1 MKVTPFNKLDLDLYY
16 EKLDNGL
23 EVYIVPKSNVNNIHV
38 TFSTKYGSKHSEFVP
53 LNSKKMEKVP
63 DGIAHFL
70 EHKLF
75 EQKDGTDPFTFYT
88 ERGADANANTS
99 NHKTTY
105 LFSGSTNV
113 IENLTYLLDFV
124 QDPYFTDENV
134 SKEKGIIEQEIKMYA
149 DNPFYAIYEKS
160 LYNCFHKNPIRIPI
174 AGTVE
179 SINTITKEDL
189 YLCYNTFYHPSNM
202 FVVVT
207 GNVEPEIIIEAIK
220 QNQSKKKFLDKN
232 GPIKLK
238 QYNEPDTVVKEK
250 EIIKMNV
257 PIPKIAYNYKFNLTK
272 IKFIPKLTVR
282 DYILLYF
289 ELKFGETSSFN
300 DLLKDSEII
309 NENLD
314 YTIVFDDTHALLV
327 IMADT
332 KKTDE
337 LIEKIKNEIRNFN
350 IDEADFERKKKS
362 FISAYIYMSDSI
374 YRINNKIMGNVI
386 NEGKVL
392 TNDYDDIKNMTFT
405 DLKKVIESLVFDNSS
420 YVIIE
425 PKK

>member
-53 LNSKKMEKVP
+53 FNSKKMTKVP

-113 IENLTYLLDFV
+113 IENLNYLLDFV

-160 LYNCFHKNPIRIPI
+160 LYNSFHKNPIRIPI

-207 GNVEPEIIIEAIK
+207 GNVSPEIIIDAIK
-220 QNQSKKKFLDKN
+220 KNQSNKKFLAKN

-238 QYNEPDTVVKEK
+238 QYNEPDTVVKKK
-250 EIIKMNV
+250 EILKMNV
-257 PIPKIAYNYKFNLTK
+257 PIPKIAYNYKFNLTRVK
-272 IKFIPKLTVR
+272 DIPKLTIR
-282 DYILLYF
+282 DYVLLYF

-300 DLLKDSEII
+300 EELKNSEII

-327 IMADT
+327 ILADT

-337 LIEKIKNEIRNFN
+337 LIEKIKNEIVKFN

-392 TNDYDDIKNMTFT
+392 TNDYDDIKNMSFT
-405 DLKKVIESLVFDNSS
+405 DLKKVIDSLVFDNSG
-420 YVIIE
+420 YVIIK

>member
-53 LNSKKMEKVP
+53 FNSKKMMKVP

-113 IENLTYLLDFV
+113 IENLNYLLDFV

-149 DNPFYAIYEKS
+149 DNPFYVIYEKS
-160 LYNCFHKNPIRIPI
+160 LYNSFHKNPIRIPI
-174 AGTVE
+174 AGTVK
-179 SINTITKEDL
+179 SINMITKEVL

-207 GNVEPEIIIEAIK
+207 GNVEPDSIMKVIK
-220 QNQSKKKFLDKN
+220 QNQSKKEISKKN
-232 GPIKLK
+232 SPIKLK
-238 QYNEPDTVVKEK
+238 QYNEPDTVVKEQ
-250 EIIKMNV
+250 EILKMNV
-257 PIPKIAYNYKFNLTK
+257 SIPKIAYNYKFNLTK
-272 IKFIPKLTVR
+272 VKEIPKLTVR

-289 ELKFGETSSFN
+289 EIKFGETSSFN
-300 DLLKDSEII
+300 EVLKDSEII

-337 LIEKIKNEIRNFN
+337 LIEKIKKEIVNFN

-405 DLKKVIESLVFDNSS
+405 DLKKVIDSLVFDNSN
-420 YVIIE
+420 YVIIK